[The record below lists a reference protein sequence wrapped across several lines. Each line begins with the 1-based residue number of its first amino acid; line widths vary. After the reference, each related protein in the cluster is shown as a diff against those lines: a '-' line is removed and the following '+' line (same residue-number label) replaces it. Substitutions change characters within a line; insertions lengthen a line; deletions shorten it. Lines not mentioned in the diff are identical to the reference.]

1 MLPTRPPPHKWVSSN
16 YRISIQSLFK
26 ILAYQ
31 WCLSSLS
38 SSCSGLASPHICD
51 AVFISRNQDPLP
63 SEDWFTIWEW
73 SLFCQGVNI
82 VQDCVPE
89 IVEIMFRPNS
99 INIAF
104 YYPRKNHKTLVTASC
119 IPTLWK
125 TFMTSVSIFM
135 SVPQFSP
142 RYLEQLV
149 TMLLDRHPFCT
160 AKILISSVSIS
171 KFLVWASWGFVCPL
185 PLVCGQWPGQHISV
199 LQSLRH
205 ASLGIYQQGPLGSP
219 SISDHSC
226 EQSLHFTVMFLEYP
240 QQGQSHS
247 DKKIHHLTCLK

>member
-1 MLPTRPPPHKWVSSN
+1 MLPTPPLPHKRISSN

-31 WCLSSLS
+31 WCLSSLF
-38 SSCSGLASPHICD
+38 SSCPGLASPQICD
-51 AVFISRNQDPLP
+51 AFFISRNQDSLP

-73 SLFCQGVNI
+73 SLFCQAVNI

-89 IVEIMFRPNS
+89 IAEIIFGPNS

-142 RYLEQLV
+142 HYIEQLV
-149 TMLLDRHPFCT
+149 TMLLDCHPFCT
-160 AKILISSVSIS
+160 TKILISSVSIS
-171 KFLVWASWGFVCPL
+171 MFLVLSQLRLCVSFTSGLWSVARTKYFSSSISKACKSWNPPAGTLGFTFYEWSFLWTIPPL
-185 PLVCGQWPGQHISV
+185 HSDV
-199 LQSLRH
+199 
-205 ASLGIYQQGPLGSP
+205 LGIP
-219 SISDHSC
+219 STRVNLIVTRKC
-226 EQSLHFTVMFLEYP
+226 TTLLV
-240 QQGQSHS
+240 
-247 DKKIHHLTCLK
+247 